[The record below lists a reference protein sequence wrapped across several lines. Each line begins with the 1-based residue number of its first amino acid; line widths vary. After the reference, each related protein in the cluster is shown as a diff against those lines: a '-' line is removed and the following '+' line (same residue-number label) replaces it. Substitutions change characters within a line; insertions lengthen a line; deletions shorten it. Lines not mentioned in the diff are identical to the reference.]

1 MFLRFYAWRQSGLHA
16 SRYLR
21 DTISYRLVS
30 RSVFT
35 FLRLVPAGSLS
46 NDPHLP
52 LKCSPAAISITNLFG
67 DWAFCLVFFTA
78 MFQPHDRSIE
88 SGRGHNVCGGFATL
102 KFEYLRGQRASAF
115 VVPSGTK

>member
-1 MFLRFYAWRQSGLHA
+1 
-16 SRYLR
+16 
-21 DTISYRLVS
+21 
-30 RSVFT
+30 
-35 FLRLVPAGSLS
+35 
-46 NDPHLP
+46 
-52 LKCSPAAISITNLFG
+52 
-67 DWAFCLVFFTA
+67 LVFFTA